1 MDLNRKARRHQL
13 KAQSQPKRPLR
24 QRVSEWMINTRRKIK
39 NAIDQFINFL
49 FNTTEQGG
57 ETRRWL
63 FIIVSAGLWSFF
75 AYINHP
81 PHFGED
87 RFADF
92 ISYPFETLFHPE
104 VFRHVLISG
113 LTFWLAIQLAASYLD
128 DVFEL
133 NDPNIAESYILK
145 ASLANRYQS
154 IEVKEGKINRKK
166 DSTIVRIG
174 GPGLV
179 RVHFD
184 SAALFEKLDGE
195 PTVITAEDGLIALDR
210 FERLRRTF
218 LLRDHIDETS
228 IQAHTRDGI
237 AVGADGVRI
246 KFHIHREEMVDE
258 KATKN
263 QSPEK
268 KKEKRIIPYP
278 VVRSAVKTLVYD
290 EKITKWINPISL
302 RYEEGNASPE
312 IPHPETLEITSLPI
326 QEKIKEF
333 ISGKTLGEFLAS
345 ISEVELQKRKEETIE
360 LETQALHLTGEF
372 SVEENKDEKKDQDIA
387 EGKFYT
393 RDEITD
399 LIYAGN
405 DQQDKLKTG
414 LELDWIDIGTWVLP
428 ENAKHIIEQHQ
439 EAWELSLEN
448 LTNRNPKNESKIKS
462 ANKVKYLRDFLQ
474 GLILEFETNR
484 YSSENSET
492 IRKLLFLYSQMLL
505 QAQEIFRKSA
515 DPKEAKAPI
524 PLSKVNHYLAKTL
537 GTVRKAGSP

>member
-13 KAQSQPKRPLR
+13 KAQAQPKKPLR
-24 QRVSEWMINTRRKIK
+24 QRVSEWMIKTRKKIK

-63 FIIVSAGLWSFF
+63 FIIVSAGLWAFF
-75 AYINHP
+75 AYINQP

-104 VFRHVLISG
+104 VFRHVLVSG

-228 IQAHTRDGI
+228 IQSHTRDGI

-246 KFHIHREEMVDE
+246 KFHIHREEVADE
-258 KATKN
+258 KATNN
-263 QSPEK
+263 QDSEK
-268 KKEKRIIPYP
+268 KKKKRKIPYP
-278 VVRSAVKTLVYD
+278 IVRSAVKTLVYD

-302 RYEEGNASPE
+302 RYDEGNASPE
-312 IPHPETLEITSLPI
+312 MPHPESLEIKSLPI
-326 QEKIKEF
+326 QAKIKDF
-333 ISGKTLGEFLAS
+333 ISERTLGEFLAS
-345 ISEVELQKRKEETIE
+345 ISEPEIRSRIEDTQE
-360 LETQALHLTGEF
+360 LESEAMQLTGE
-372 SVEENKDEKKDQDIA
+372 VPIEPENDEEEEIVTVS
-387 EGKFYT
+387 GKFYP
-393 RDEITD
+393 RDEITEI
-399 LIYAGN
+399 IYSGN

-428 ENAKHIIEQHQ
+428 ENAQKIVMQH
-439 EAWELSLEN
+439 EIAWELALEN
-448 LTNRNPKNESKIKS
+448 ITNRSPQMEMSIKGKS
-462 ANKVKYLRDFLQ
+462 RVKALQEFLRE
-474 GLILEFETNR
+474 LIFSFETNR
-484 YSSENSET
+484 YSSEKSET

-505 QAQEIFRKSA
+505 QAQEIFRKNA

-524 PLSKVNHYLAKTL
+524 PLSKVNHYLAKIL
-537 GTVRKAGSP
+537 GTVRKAGSS